1 MDYYEYTSPS
11 YTTTSTASSEIGAV
25 ALVIM
30 LIVILI
36 SLAVSVLM
44 LAAMWR
50 VFTKAGKPGWAA
62 IIPVYNF
69 VVLLQIVGRP
79 EWQVLLM
86 FLPFANIYIAIVV
99 ALDLA
104 KSFGKTSGFGVL
116 MIFFPAIMYP
126 ILGFGSSRY
135 LGTAFSPQ
143 PAGYNQPPQPA
154 PAADTQSQQ
163 PVSDAQNGQPQPPQA

>member
-11 YTTTSTASSEIGAV
+11 YTTSTASSEIGAV

-135 LGTAFSPQ
+135 LGPAFSPQ